1 MSRVEPVPKR
11 RRPHRA
17 QVIFALRVVVAALAA
32 LAISQYFGLPMPL
45 WAVLTAIIVSQI
57 SVGRSLKATVDYLT
71 GTLGGALYGGAIAV
85 LVPHAGEWALL
96 GVVAVAVAPLALIAA
111 MKPGMTVAPLTAVI
125 VILVPTI
132 THVSPLASA
141 IDRVI
146 EVALGGG
153 AGFVVSFLVLP
164 SNAHRLVI
172 ESAARTLDQVAR
184 AFAELLN
191 GLGVGLDHEALH
203 RIQDHIGQAM
213 VQLGATGEEAERE
226 RAARLTTGP
235 DTRPLVRTLL
245 RLRHDM
251 VMIGRVAG
259 APLPAPLLAR
269 LRPALNRIQAA
280 AGEYLRACGA
290 ALLARSEPPSLG
302 VVDAEVAGYAAEIA
316 TIQGEGLTRDLAGD
330 AAERF
335 FALGFALQQIRQNC
349 ADLGERVAEWAETP
363 KPARSIVTDGLAD

>member
-1 MSRVEPVPKR
+1 MSRTARLGPN
-11 RRPHRA
+11 RA
-17 QVIFALRVVVAALAA
+17 QVVFALRVVVAALAA
-32 LAISQYFGLPMPL
+32 LAISQYFRLPMPL

-57 SVGRSLKATVDYLT
+57 SVGRSLKATIDYLT

-85 LVPHAGEWALL
+85 LVPHAGEGALL
-96 GVVAVAVAPLALIAA
+96 GVVAAAVAPLALIAA
-111 MKPGMTVAPLTAVI
+111 MKPGMTVAPITAVI

-172 ESAARTLDQVAR
+172 EAACRTLDQVAR

-191 GLGVGLDHEALH
+191 GLGEGLDHEALH

-213 VQLGATGEEAERE
+213 VQLGAIGEEAERE

-269 LRPALNRIQAA
+269 LRPALNPVQGAA
-280 AGEYLRACGA
+280 SEYLRACGA
-290 ALLARSEPPSLG
+290 ALLVRRGPPPLDA
-302 VVDAEVAGYAAEIA
+302 VVRTLAAYAAEIA
-316 TIQGEGLTRDLAGD
+316 LLQAEGLTSKLPGE

-335 FALGFALQQIRQNC
+335 FALGFALQQIRLNC
-349 ADLGERVAEWAETP
+349 GDLGERVAEWAEAP
-363 KPARSIVTDGLAD
+363 KPARPIVADGLAD